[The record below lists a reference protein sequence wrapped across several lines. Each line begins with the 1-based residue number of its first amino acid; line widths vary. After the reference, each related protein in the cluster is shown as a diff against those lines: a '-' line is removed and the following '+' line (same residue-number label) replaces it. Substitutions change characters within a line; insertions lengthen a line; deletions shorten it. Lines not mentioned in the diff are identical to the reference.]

1 MITLGTSFFSDNHN
15 RLIALTEQMKI
26 AFHCI
31 MKEKLHVYQNKIGTF
46 SLMPKSLRFFI
57 LRERK
62 NYSKQKV
69 TVTVS
74 LMSRPTSDAGGN

>member
-1 MITLGTSFFSDNHN
+1 MITLGTFFFSDNHN
-15 RLIALTEQMKI
+15 RLIALTEEIKTYI
-26 AFHCI
+26 L
-31 MKEKLHVYQNKIGTF
+31 LHHEGKAAHVPKQNWNF
-46 SLMPKSLRFFI
+46 FLMPKSLRFFI

-74 LMSRPTSDAGGN
+74 LMCRPTSDAGGN